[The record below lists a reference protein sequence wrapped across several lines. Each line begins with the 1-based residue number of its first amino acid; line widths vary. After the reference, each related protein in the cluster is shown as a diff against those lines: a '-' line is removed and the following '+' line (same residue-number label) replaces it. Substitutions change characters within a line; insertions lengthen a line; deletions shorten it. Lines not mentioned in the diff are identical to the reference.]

1 MATKELIRTQ
11 YDDYTEKELLLYV
24 NKKSKMSFIDLAL
37 AVTGL
42 GTGVVGDWLEEKVA
56 GEIAKRLSATLS
68 GLGYAL
74 AFGEIFNMIQD
85 DIEAKELCSRYVAR
99 VVKNND
105 SMRIITKTYMWLS
118 GSGNHT
124 GYTTEVTYKII

>member
-74 AFGEIFNMIQD
+74 AFGEIFKMIQD
-85 DIEAKELCSRYVAR
+85 DIEAKELEKEI
-99 VVKNND
+99 VKMKDKHRCTRGTN
-105 SMRIITKTYMWLS
+105 
-118 GSGNHT
+118 
-124 GYTTEVTYKII
+124 KIK

>member
-42 GTGVVGDWLEEKVA
+42 GTGVVGVYFRTSERKCPV
-56 GEIAKRLSATLS
+56 
-68 GLGYAL
+68 
-74 AFGEIFNMIQD
+74 
-85 DIEAKELCSRYVAR
+85 
-99 VVKNND
+99 
-105 SMRIITKTYMWLS
+105 
-118 GSGNHT
+118 
-124 GYTTEVTYKII
+124 

>member
-42 GTGVVGDWLEEKVA
+42 GTGV
-56 GEIAKRLSATLS
+56 
-68 GLGYAL
+68 GL
-74 AFGEIFNMIQD
+74 
-85 DIEAKELCSRYVAR
+85 C
-99 VVKNND
+99 
-105 SMRIITKTYMWLS
+105 
-118 GSGNHT
+118 T
-124 GYTTEVTYKII
+124 GFWRNF

>member
-42 GTGVVGDWLEEKVA
+42 GTGVA

-85 DIEAKELCSRYVAR
+85 DIEAKELEKEI
-99 VVKNND
+99 VKMKDND

>member
-56 GEIAKRLSATLS
+56 GEIEKTLSATLS

-74 AFGEIFNMIQD
+74 AFGEIFKMIQD
-85 DIEAKELCSRYVAR
+85 DIEAKELEKEI
-99 VVKNND
+99 VKMKDND

>member
-74 AFGEIFNMIQD
+74 SFGEIFNMIQD
-85 DIEAKELCSRYVAR
+85 DIEAKELEKEI
-99 VVKNND
+99 VKMKDND